1 MELKQLT
8 NNSFTVSAT
17 DAFSFVDEMRKTARH
32 AENLK
37 NFIYEPTSGLY
48 YDPKTS
54 YYYNAVSVLQQ
65 PLTASQS
72 L

>member
-1 MELKQLT
+1 MVFFMELKQLT

-54 YYYNAVSVLQQ
+54 YYYNAVSFYNN
-65 PLTASQS
+65 P
-72 L
+72 